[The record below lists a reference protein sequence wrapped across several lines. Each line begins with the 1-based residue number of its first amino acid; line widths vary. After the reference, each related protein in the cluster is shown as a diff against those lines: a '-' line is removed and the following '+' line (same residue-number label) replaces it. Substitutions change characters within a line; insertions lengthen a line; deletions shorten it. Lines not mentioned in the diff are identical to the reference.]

1 MSWRAILASSLVTVA
16 LVALAVWVFG
26 LSFDRAAVLAPLLVA
41 VAGSAAALFVLWA
54 RVGWESLRRREHPW
68 RIVALAIGVL
78 ALLVVLSTLGVKL
91 PRE

>member
-1 MSWRAILASSLVTVA
+1 MLLSALATAA
-16 LVALAVWVFG
+16 LVALAVWLFG

-41 VAGSAAALFVLWA
+41 VAGAAAALFVLWA
-54 RVGWESLRRREHPW
+54 RVGCESLRRREHPW
-68 RIVALAIGVL
+68 RIVALAVGVL